1 MGKLSRRKGKTF
13 EQHVATAYRLLWPD
27 AEVRRSLQAHKPY
40 EPDVVVVHPRLPWVT
55 ALWTE
60 CQHAKESTPKL
71 KLQQAE
77 RDVEEWRKR
86 QTEKHHARLP
96 IVVWK
101 THGSGTVQLTTR
113 LWVLVQMTTKPDRFP
128 PLLLPHLVDGAED
141 TVITTDFNSWIT
153 LIKHA

>member
-13 EQHVATAYRLLWPD
+13 EQHIATQYRLLWPD

-40 EPDVVVVHPRLPWVT
+40 EPDVVVVHPKLSWVT

-60 CQHAKESTPKL
+60 CQHAKESTPGA

-77 RDVEEWRKR
+77 RDVQEWEAR
-86 QTEKHHARLP
+86 QTDRHSKRLP

-101 THGSGTVQLTTR
+101 THGSGVVRLTTR
-113 LWVLVQMTTKPDRFP
+113 LWVLVQMTTKDDRYPPDLIQLR
-128 PLLLPHLVDGAED
+128 DGAED
-141 TVITTDFNSWIT
+141 MVITTDFQSWIT
-153 LIKHA
+153 LIKRA